1 MKSKKL
7 SVFAGVGCLRAVAQ
21 ITLASII
28 HTVYKNGKYNV
39 NGVLP

>member
-21 ITLASII
+21 IILAM
-28 HTVYKNGKYNV
+28 VLGLRYKDCKDNN
-39 NGVLP
+39 